1 MAHLPNPARNQVWR
15 HSGLLLLF
23 ILAAGCSDDAAP
35 VTPPQSPLLAL
46 TPTEYNNTICDLFAF
61 PRNGRQWPEPHP
73 VAASIAPAT
82 TERAGLFGGAAVEVL
97 PWPWAFPDEN
107 GVDDFEGMGDGQLPS
122 AYQVEEL
129 QKAANHFAGYSLV
142 SPIFF
147 TCESWDALPEADAL
161 ACGWSSILRFAQRA
175 WRRPMTEFEIDRLE
189 TFWTT
194 SQNDASLEQAIA
206 LTVSAV
212 LQSPAFLYKIE
223 QGDLSQDG
231 AAIALSDWEMAS
243 RLSYFLWDSMPDA
256 ELFGAANVGA
266 LSTVDGIASQ
276 TIRML
281 EDPKAR
287 AAVISF
293 HHQLLGTD
301 EVRRVAPARRAHAE
315 LFDLSPT
322 LSFDQD
328 CDPEWPGILGPIRA
342 SLEAETN
349 LFVER
354 TLFDGAGS
362 LTALLTDNHGY
373 MSDATAVI
381 YGDDITEMNGPEVNY
396 IYEMVQL
403 SQGTANTLSLYP
415 VEFPATERAGL
426 LTLPSVLAVGAYAV
440 HPAPILRGKRLLE
453 RLACQHLGTPPPG
466 AEALVPPDTDEAEG
480 TNRARTEAATS
491 PQTCAVCHSQLNPPG
506 FAFEHYDAL
515 GRYREEDNGEAVDAS
530 GSFILESGETFSFS
544 DGVELAYQ
552 MAGSPQVQ
560 DCYVSRWASY
570 AVGYQLE
577 DGQATLT
584 SLQDDFRESDNV
596 LDLLVA
602 ITTSDLFRY
611 LSTEGGAL

>member
-1 MAHLPNPARNQVWR
+1 M
-15 HSGLLLLF
+15 
-23 ILAAGCSDDAAP
+23 
-35 VTPPQSPLLAL
+35 TQS
-46 TPTEYNNTICDLFAF
+46 
-61 PRNGRQWPEPHP
+61 
-73 VAASIAPAT
+73 
-82 TERAGLFGGAAVEVL
+82 
-97 PWPWAFPDEN
+97 
-107 GVDDFEGMGDGQLPS
+107 
-122 AYQVEEL
+122 
-129 QKAANHFAGYSLV
+129 
-142 SPIFF
+142 
-147 TCESWDALPEADAL
+147 
-161 ACGWSSILRFAQRA
+161 
-175 WRRPMTEFEIDRLE
+175 EIDRLE
-189 TFWTT
+189 VFWTT
-194 SQNDASLEQAIA
+194 SQNDTSLEQAIA
-206 LTVSAV
+206 LSVSAV

-223 QGDLSQDG
+223 EGALSEDG
-231 AAIALSDWEMAS
+231 STLALSDWEMAS
-243 RLSYFLWDSMPDA
+243 RLSYFLWDTMPDA
-256 ELFGAANVGA
+256 ELFGAANSGG
-266 LSTVDGIASQ
+266 LSSADGIATQS
-276 TIRML
+276 TRML
-281 EDPKAR
+281 ENPKAR
-287 AAVISF
+287 AAVNSF
-293 HHQLLGTD
+293 HHQLLGTH
-301 EVRRVAPARRAHAE
+301 EVRRPGRAHAE
-315 LFDLSPT
+315 LFGVSPT

-342 SLEAETN
+342 SFEAETN

-381 YGDDITEMNGPEVNY
+381 YGDDVTEMSGPDVNY
-396 IYEMVQL
+396 VYEMIQL

-415 VEFPATERAGL
+415 VEFTATERAGR

-480 TNRARTEAATS
+480 TNRQRTETTTSAPVCATCH
-491 PQTCAVCHSQLNPPG
+491 QTLNPPG
-506 FAFEHYDAL
+506 FAFEHYDAF
-515 GRYREEDNGEAVDAS
+515 GRYRDEDNGEAVDAS
-530 GSFILESGETFSFS
+530 GSFTLDSGETFSFS

-552 MAGSPQVQ
+552 MAASPQVR

-577 DGQATLT
+577 DGQETLS

-611 LSTEGGAL
+611 LSIDGGAL